1 MVSELMRS
9 PMRYVAYADES
20 TWNKGRYRAVAA
32 VSLPKA
38 AESELVLTVGRL
50 LADAGVSEFGW
61 KKLRDARRRDLATEI
76 LDLVFCSLDRL
87 RVNVLLWDTHDSR
100 HAHQG
105 RDDIANLERMYYW
118 IFTKMA
124 AGRHGV
130 WTLRPDEQSALNW
143 DELHDVLTNAAR
155 RSNRLSHC
163 FADLSDRIEI
173 ERLSPCRSHE
183 NPLVQVA
190 DLFAGMAVYSWS
202 SFDKFTYW
210 STSHQPSLLALDAP
224 ALSGSDRYRCEVLDH
239 FDRSCKK
246 ASLQVSL
253 KSSRGLRSRSPRSPI
268 NIWPWTPQSV
278 KDRAP
283 LRNQRTG

>member
-1 MVSELMRS
+1 MRS

-20 TWNKGRYRAVAA
+20 AWNKGRYRAVAA

-38 AESELVLTVGRL
+38 AEPELVVTVGRL
-50 LADAGVSEFGW
+50 LADADVSEVGW
-61 KKLRDARRRDLATEI
+61 KKLRDARRRDLAIEI
-76 LDLVFCSLDRL
+76 LDLLFRSLDRL

-118 IFTKMA
+118 MFTKMA
-124 AGRHGV
+124 DRRGGV
-130 WTLRPDEQSALNW
+130 WTLRPDEHSALNW

-155 RSNRLSHC
+155 RSNRTSQC
-163 FADLSDRIEI
+163 FADLAQTMAI

-183 NPLVQVA
+183 NLLVQVA
-190 DLFAGMAVYSWS
+190 DLFAGMSVYSWS
-202 SFDKFTYW
+202 SFDKFAQW
-210 STSHQPSLLALDAP
+210 STSHQPSLLALDEP

-239 FDRSCKK
+239 FDRSCKN

-253 KSSRGLRSRSPRSPI
+253 KSSRGLSSRSPKSPI
-268 NIWPWTPQSV
+268 NIWPWTPQSA

-283 LRNQRTG
+283 LRAQRAR